1 MSPLDPEVP
10 PAGDEIH
17 LPGGSIQPVLLTLGI
32 TVALVGVTTNVF
44 LVIAGAILSVGV
56 IVAWIRDTRRDIDEL
71 PLEPHHYLAFL
82 AVRPFYPKREP

>member
-10 PAGDEIH
+10 PAGEELH
-17 LPGGSIQPVLLTLGI
+17 LPGGSIQPVLLTFGI

-71 PLEPHHYLAFL
+71 PLEHAEH
-82 AVRPFYPKREP
+82 

>member
-1 MSPLDPEVP
+1 MTPRDPEVA

-32 TVALVGVTTNVF
+32 TMTIVGVTTNVF
-44 LVIAGAILSVGV
+44 IVIAGAILSVCV

-71 PLEPHHYLAFL
+71 PLEHH
-82 AVRPFYPKREP
+82 